1 MRDHYRYLMIM
12 LLYLVLV
19 GVFPGCGDD
28 DAEGMP
34 KTLEGAKDRIRT
46 LAAEIARLNAG
57 IKNIEDKAKDEI
69 AELRLLVSQLRQG
82 NDELAR
88 TSRLGERIE
97 SILSAN
103 NAAALTISIVVNLL
117 AFLVIVFMQ
126 LRHRRFLDECNH
138 YVTSKLHE

>member
-69 AELRLLVSQLRQG
+69 AELRLLVSQLRQE
-82 NDELAR
+82 NDDLAR

-97 SILSAN
+97 PIL
-103 NAAALTISIVVNLL
+103 
-117 AFLVIVFMQ
+117 MQ
-126 LRHRRFLDECNH
+126 LRHRRFLDGFNH

>member
-28 DAEGMP
+28 DDEGMP

-46 LAAEIARLNAG
+46 LATEIARLNAG
-57 IKNIEDKAKDEI
+57 IKSVEDKAKGEI
-69 AELRLLVSQLRQG
+69 AGLRLLVSQLRQE
-82 NDELAR
+82 NDDLAR

-97 SILSAN
+97 PILSAN

-117 AFLVIVFMQ
+117 AFLMIAFMQ
-126 LRHRRFLDECNH
+126 LRHRRLLDECNH
-138 YVTSKLHE
+138 YVTSTLHE